1 MKKKILIIDDHGHI
15 RLLLSNRLSKMG
27 FEVATSENAINT
39 VKLVINTKPDLIVMD
54 LMMPGI
60 DGIQATKLLRE
71 NEITKNIPIIML
83 TAVSTRDTVLE
94 ALSSGV
100 NDYVVKPFKGE
111 ELYKKIAHFI
121 GEPET
126 PNPTDST
133 QSAPPERN
141 DGSKSDSG
149 NPGTAR

>member
-1 MKKKILIIDDHGHI
+1 MKKKILVIDDHGHI

-27 FEVATSENAINT
+27 FEVATSENAINI
-39 VKLVINTKPDLIVMD
+39 VKLVTNTKPDLIVMD
-54 LMMPGI
+54 LMMPGT

-71 NEITKNIPIIML
+71 NETTKNILIIML

-111 ELYKKIAHFI
+111 ELYKKIVHFI

-126 PNPTDST
+126 PKPTDPP
-133 QSAPPERN
+133 QSAPSE
-141 DGSKSDSG
+141 KK
-149 NPGTAR
+149 